1 MELAPGTMV
10 DKYVVEELLGRGGMA
25 SVYRIRHKSLRSVH
39 ALKVLDLPSR
49 QIRERLQSEGMYQ
62 ANLRHP
68 NVVSVVDVVSIDG
81 SPALVMEYVDGPSL
95 DGLLRVHRPTIEQI
109 DEVARGILKGVRA
122 AHRVG
127 LIHRDLKPANVLM
140 ARTDDGFTPKIADFG
155 LAKMTQGDGSNPG
168 RTRTG
173 AMMGTPAY
181 MAPEQFR
188 SAKEVDERADVYA
201 LGVTLY
207 ELCTGRRPVQSDD
220 LFDIYEQ
227 VKAGT
232 FPHPTELVPE
242 LPERMEKAILGAL
255 VVDPDKR
262 TPSVDALYATWVGLE
277 ELASDRGAAWD
288 RSLLDSVSSSA
299 VSGLSGGGSAGSAQ
313 TPQTWQTGLVSGH
326 GEGSLAT
333 DPPPQ
338 RRSSFARR
346 AAPFVAV
353 MGLALTMMLVVGG
366 TGVGGLVVMSAN
378 RGVAPA
384 SMDAGPAAEVGGEGM
399 FEKEDGQPPP
409 PAPMPAAAPRQVD
422 GPPPGLGARTNQRPA
437 ITLPKTSATPQV
449 ANEQPLAEEAPT
461 VTRDETIGLADQ
473 AAGGAWTLSSDH
485 PLVLVDDAEHV
496 FAPGPVPA
504 GHYRLTDGTPDGAV
518 LLELDVVEGQ
528 QVAVRCADGSCSVA
542 P

>member
-1 MELAPGTMV
+1 NIVA
-10 DKYVVEELLGRGGMA
+10 
-25 SVYRIRHKSLRSVH
+25 VH
-39 ALKVLDLPSR
+39 DVLDVGGQPGL
-49 QIRERLQSEGMYQ
+49 L
-62 ANLRHP
+62 
-68 NVVSVVDVVSIDG
+68 
-81 SPALVMEYVDGPSL
+81 MEYVDGQAL
-95 DGLLRVHRPTIEQI
+95 DGWLHTHGPMALEGALDLIASVCAA
-109 DEVARGILKGVRA
+109 VATAHDAGV
-122 AHRVG
+122 
-127 LIHRDLKPANVLM
+127 LHRDLKPANVLM

-155 LAKMTQGDGSNPG
+155 LAKMTQGEGSNPG

-232 FPHPTELVPE
+232 FPRPSELVPE

-255 VVDPDKR
+255 VVDPDAR
-262 TPSVDALYATWVGLE
+262 TASVDALYATWVGLE

-299 VSGLSGGGSAGSAQ
+299 VSGLSGGGSAGSGQ

-333 DPPPQ
+333 DAPPQ
-338 RRSSFARR
+338 RRPSFARR

-366 TGVGGLVVMSAN
+366 TGVGGLVVFSAN
-378 RGVAPA
+378 RGASPA
-384 SMDAGPAAEVGGEGM
+384 SIDLAPGASVGGEPLFEGEEGPAMQPAPRPALAPKAEGM
-399 FEKEDGQPPP
+399 RQDVRPPP
-409 PAPMPAAAPRQVD
+409 KSSSTPR
-422 GPPPGLGARTNQRPA
+422 
-437 ITLPKTSATPQV
+437 
-449 ANEQPLAEEAPT
+449 NEQPSPEEAPDDGGSDT
-461 VTRDETIGLADQ
+461 IRDASTD
-473 AAGGAWTLSSDH
+473 GAWTLVSDRQ
-485 PLVLVDDAEHV
+485 LILVDDAGNEH
-496 FAPGPVPA
+496 APGPVPP
-504 GHYRLTDGTPDGAV
+504 GHYRLIDPAHDAEAA
-518 LLELDVVEGQ
+518 LELDIAAAQ
-528 QVAVRCADGSCSVA
+528 QLAITCTGASCAIT